1 MGGRVPWSVVALIG
15 RPQAA
20 AHQNDPEPRE
30 SAARVVWVL
39 AWPAVAL
46 NSLQVVN
53 TLLDRFF
60 IGHLATSALTA
71 HGASTSVMFLMFTLA
86 VSVATGTTA
95 VVSRAFGAG
104 NHAEFRRAAREGLSL
119 AVVSGLII
127 AAVTVATARLCAG
140 AILPS
145 EDHASQI
152 LMTRFLIAYGT
163 ALPPIFIIQV
173 LAGGLRGIGDTR
185 SSMMISGLQIFLH
198 MGLNCVLVF
207 DHLGPIPGAGLGLVG
222 AACSLSISAWISA
235 CVYVVHTRRT
245 PLESVWSWRLPN
257 REWAMRILRIA
268 VPQALMGLLRI
279 SSLTMFTVVL
289 SLVPNGSNAI
299 AAMSISFAI
308 ESIMI
313 MPAFGLAAAAGA
325 LVGQSLGMKRPDRA
339 GRLCWTAS
347 AHGALVTGLLAIPVF
362 FVAGPIAG
370 VLLGDK
376 AEIIATTTQLLR
388 LLAFT
393 EVGFAY
399 AMILFGAMQG
409 AGDTARPMWIS
420 IIALWGVRVPLAYI
434 LALHAHQPLA
444 TFHGHSLN
452 IPIGVGLGAL
462 GGWISMAITQGIQGV
477 MAFFVY
483 REGRWKLK
491 HV

>member
-1 MGGRVPWSVVALIG
+1 MAISI
-15 RPQAA
+15 RPQNAA
-20 AHQNDPEPRE
+20 PHGNPEPRE

-46 NSLQVVN
+46 NSLQVIN
-53 TLLDRFF
+53 TLLDRFY
-60 IGHLATSALTA
+60 IGHLSTSALTA

-104 NHAEFRRAAREGLSL
+104 NHVEVRRAAREGLSL
-119 AVVSGLII
+119 AVVSGFII
-127 AAVTVATARLCAG
+127 AAVTMLTARMCAA

-145 EDHASQI
+145 EDHASQV
-152 LMTRFLIAYGT
+152 LMTRFLLAYAT

-185 SSMMISGLQIFLH
+185 SSMMISGLQIGLH
-198 MGLNCVLVF
+198 MSLNSVLVF
-207 DHLGPIPGAGLGLVG
+207 PHLGPIPGAGLGLVG
-222 AACSLSISAWISA
+222 AACALSISAWISA
-235 CVYVVHTRRT
+235 VVYIIHTRRT
-245 PLESVWSWRLPN
+245 PLESVWTWRLPH

-279 SSLTMFTVVL
+279 SSLTMFTIVL
-289 SLVPNGSNAI
+289 ALVPNGSDAI
-299 AAMSISFAI
+299 AAMSVGFAI

-339 GRLCWTAS
+339 ARLGWTAGT
-347 AHGALVTGLLAIPVF
+347 HGALVTALLAVPVF
-362 FVAGPIAG
+362 FVAGPMAG
-370 VLLGDK
+370 ILLGDK
-376 AEIIATTTQLLR
+376 ADIIATTTQLLR

-399 AMILFGAMQG
+399 AMVLFGAMQG

-420 IIALWGVRVPLAYI
+420 IIALWGMRVPLAYV
-434 LALHAHQPLA
+434 LALHAHQELA
-444 TFHGHSLN
+444 TIGGHSLT
-452 IPIGVGLGAL
+452 IPIGLGLGAL
-462 GGWISMAITQGIQGV
+462 GGWISMALTQGIQGV

-483 REGRWKLK
+483 REGRWKLR